1 MKTQIFIGVF
11 IVIMLALCK
20 PEESEKAAKSEFAS
34 VSQVDSGKA
43 VAVMLTAYRTTL
55 VADGKDNT
63 HLRVAVTDSAGRE
76 ITTASNNI
84 KIYFDGDA
92 RITGTRDGKSLS
104 TARDTTGRE
113 YLKYRLED
121 GQAWLIFQAGKE
133 PDKIKVEVR
142 SESLWTGSHEI
153 HTIPASTELLV
164 PEPGQ
169 IKPNDKQIEKMI
181 GADIS
186 FLPQFENR
194 GRRYYE
200 NGIEKDPVKILA
212 DHGFNYIRLRLFV
225 NPEKE
230 NGYSPGRGF
239 CGLEYTLR
247 MAQRIKDA
255 DMKLLL
261 NFHYSD
267 YWADPQQQNKPAAW
281 ESLDFESL
289 KDTMKTYTASVLR
302 ALTAQGTPADM
313 VQIGNEINHGL
324 LWPDGHI
331 SKPDQLAELL
341 KAGVEGVKMVDE
353 EIPVMMHVA
362 LGGQNEEAVF
372 WYNNMIARGVE
383 FSIMGIS
390 YYPRWHGTLD
400 DLKNNLTD
408 LVSRYKKPVNVVEYS
423 DFREEVHQIVF
434 NLPHDRGEGTCIWE
448 PIGFRGDLF
457 DREGNVIE
465 GMKLYDKLSDRYL

>member
-1 MKTQIFIGVF
+1 MKTQIYIGLLISLLV
-11 IVIMLALCK
+11 ALCK
-20 PEESEKAAKSEFAS
+20 PAERERLVDSEFAS
-34 VSQVDSGKA
+34 ISQVDSGKA

-55 VADGKDNT
+55 LADGKDNT
-63 HLRVAVTDSAGRE
+63 RLRIAVTDSAGRE

-84 KIYFDGDA
+84 KIYLEGDA
-92 RITGTRDGKSLS
+92 QIIGARDGESL
-104 TARDTTGRE
+104 AVAVDTTGRE
-113 YLKYRLED
+113 YLKYSLED
-121 GQAWLIFQAGKE
+121 GLAWLIFQAGEK

-142 SESLWTGSHEI
+142 SESLWAGSHEI
-153 HTIPASTELLV
+153 HTIPAGTELLV
-164 PEPGQ
+164 PETGQ
-169 IKPNDKQIEKMI
+169 IKPPGKQIEKMI

-186 FLPQFENR
+186 FLPQFEDR
-194 GRRYYE
+194 GRKYYE
-200 NGIEKDPVKILA
+200 DGIEKDPVKILG

-225 NPEKE
+225 NPENE

-239 CGLEYTLR
+239 CGLEHTLQ
-247 MAQRIKDA
+247 MARRIKDA

-281 ESLDFESL
+281 ESLDFEAL
-289 KDTMKTYTASVLR
+289 KDTMKIYTANVLR
-302 ALTAQGTPADM
+302 ALEAQGTPASM

-331 SKPDQLAELL
+331 SKPDQLADLL
-341 KAGVEGVKMVDE
+341 KAGVEGVRMIDE

-372 WYNNMIARGVE
+372 WYNNMIARGVK
-383 FSIMGIS
+383 FDIMGIS

-400 DLKNNLTD
+400 DLKYNLTD
-408 LVSRYKKPVNVVEYS
+408 LVTRYKKPVNVVEYS
-423 DFREEVHQIVF
+423 DFRRAVHQIVF
-434 NLPHDRGEGTCIWE
+434 NLPYDRGEGTCIWE

-457 DREGNVIE
+457 DRDGNVIE
-465 GMKLYDKLSDRYL
+465 GMMLYDKLSDQYL